1 MHLAPGDRVLKSPM
15 WKYTSA
21 LGTVIKVTADG
32 YVVVK
37 WDGINGEWHY
47 TKSQAAKLEKEI

>member
-1 MHLAPGDRVLKSPM
+1 M